1 MTIEVVYRVKKPNG
15 ELAGEYMDK
24 KQADA
29 HDQKLDCIYTI
40 VDLIQSEC
48 EQLDDAVSEQIAE
61 CMVENKQMLMGA
73 LKKVKDQPN
82 SKPEPSMEESA
93 SIEGENVT
101 PLKQA
106 AS

>member
-1 MTIEVVYRVKKPNG
+1 MAIEVVYRVKKPNG

-48 EQLDDAVSEQIAE
+48 DQLEDSVSEQIAE
-61 CMVENKQMLMGA
+61 CMVDNRQLLMA
-73 LKKVKDQPN
+73 SLKKVKDAPAA
-82 SKPEPSMEESA
+82 KPGEEGGMDSSA
-93 SIEGENVT
+93 EDEKVT
-101 PLKQA
+101 PIKQVN
-106 AS
+106 S